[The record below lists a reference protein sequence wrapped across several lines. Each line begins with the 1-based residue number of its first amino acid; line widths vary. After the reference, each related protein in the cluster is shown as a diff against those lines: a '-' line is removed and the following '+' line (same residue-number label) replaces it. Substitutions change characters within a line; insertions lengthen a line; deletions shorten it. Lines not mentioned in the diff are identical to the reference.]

1 MDVSTYIQNKTPPK
15 DHSSDGAL
23 WRMKTLID
31 EAVVH
36 IETGLRDLDGSYDHR
51 LVLCGEAI
59 LERSLVR
66 RHKAVVLLKIVYDNR
81 TVDCKLCVYDRVQ
94 GARHC

>member
-1 MDVSTYIQNKTPPK
+1 MDVDTYIQNKTPPE
-15 DHSSDGAL
+15 DRSSDGAS
-23 WRMKTLID
+23 WRIKTLID
-31 EAVVH
+31 ETVVDV
-36 IETGLRDLDGSYDHR
+36 ETSLRDFDGSYDHR
-51 LVLCGEAI
+51 LVLCSEAI

-66 RHKAVVLLKIVYDNR
+66 RNKAVVLLKIVYDNR

>member
-1 MDVSTYIQNKTPPK
+1 MDVNTYIQKKTPPE
-15 DHSSDGAL
+15 DHSSDGAIE
-23 WRMKTLID
+23 MIKTLID

-81 TVDCKLCVYDRVQ
+81 TVDCKFCVYDRVQ
-94 GARHC
+94 GTRHC

>member
-1 MDVSTYIQNKTPPK
+1 MDVNTYIQNKTPPE
-15 DHSSDGAL
+15 DRSSDGAMV
-23 WRMKTLID
+23 RIKTLID
-31 EAVVH
+31 ESVVDV
-36 IETGLRDLDGSYDHR
+36 EASLRDLDGSYDHR